1 MRYEIRDISPPPGVK
16 AAMELQAE
24 AERKKRAQVGIC
36 LLHIE
41 SLASFVRTTYQLVK
55 HALLN
60 LTYICTCK
68 H

>member
-1 MRYEIRDISPPPGVK
+1 
-16 AAMELQAE
+16 MELQAE

-41 SLASFVRTTYQLVK
+41 SLASFVRTTYQPVK